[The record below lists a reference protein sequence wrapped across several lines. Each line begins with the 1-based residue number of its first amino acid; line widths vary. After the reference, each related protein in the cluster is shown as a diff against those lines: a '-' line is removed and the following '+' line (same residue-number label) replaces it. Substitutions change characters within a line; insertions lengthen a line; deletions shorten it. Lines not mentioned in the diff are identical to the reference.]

1 MFLKVVVVQNAV
13 VDLTAL
19 VQQDPANMKAHSL
32 LQETRARE
40 YADRCK

>member
-1 MFLKVVVVQNAV
+1 MSLKVFLVQNAV
-13 VDLTAL
+13 VDLSAL
-19 VQQDPANMKAHSL
+19 VQQDPANLEAHIL